1 MDNQLIQSSIGVQKL
16 LIIVIGLVLA
26 IAIAFFGIYW
36 HQNLDPYNPYAQ
48 EVLSL
53 EGDQVNGHDIFLIN
67 CSGCHASQVS
77 GSVGPNLNNI
87 ANRKSKIEII
97 KQVVSG
103 RTPPMP
109 KFQPS
114 PQEMADLLKYLEQLS

>member
-1 MDNQLIQSSIGVQKL
+1 MDNQLIQPSIGIQKL
-16 LIIVIGLVLA
+16 LTIVVALVMTIA
-26 IAIAFFGIYW
+26 IAIVVIYW
-36 HQNLDPYNPYAQ
+36 HQNSDPYNPYIQ

-53 EGDQVNGHDIFLIN
+53 EGDTTNGHAIFQIN

-77 GSVGPNLNNI
+77 GSVGPNLQNI
-87 ANRKSKIEII
+87 AKRKSQIEII
-97 KQVVSG
+97 KQVISG

-114 PQEMADLLKYLEQLS
+114 SQEMADLLNYLEQLN

>member
-1 MDNQLIQSSIGVQKL
+1 VDNQLIQSPIGRQKL
-16 LIIVIGLVLA
+16 LMIATALLIATALA
-26 IAIAFFGIYW
+26 TTIIYW
-36 HQNLDPYNPYAQ
+36 HQNSDPYNPYTQ

-53 EGDQVNGHDIFLIN
+53 EGDTINGHDIFQIN
-67 CSGCHASQVS
+67 CSGCHVSQIT
-77 GSVGPNLNNI
+77 GSVGPNLQNI
-87 ANRKSKIEII
+87 AKRKSQIEII

-114 PQEMADLLKYLEQLS
+114 PQEMADLLDYLEQLN